1 MNILYSHVFKG
12 TLTLIAL
19 LLCSLTIS
27 AQNRTITGT
36 ILDETGFEV
45 IGANVFVEGTTVGTT
60 TDVEGKFQLKVSEDT
75 KTLIVSYVGYA
86 DQKVSIENTS
96 TIDVTLNSGLD
107 LSEVIV
113 SALGIKRDEKA
124 LGYSVQKLGAKSI
137 SNVKPTNVTNA
148 LAGKVA
154 GVYITGSSSGPTA
167 SANVNIR
174 GAASLLGNNQPLFV
188 VNGMPITND
197 LYSFDDGL
205 NGSSTI
211 DFGNAA
217 QIVNPDDIAS
227 INVLKGPAASALYG
241 ARAADGV
248 ILIETKTGAGAQG
261 WGVELNNTTTF
272 ETILKMPDYQNE
284 YGFGGFG
291 KYSYLNGSNYRGT
304 GGIDYWEAYGE
315 NWGPRLDQGQ
325 NIIQFNS
332 DGQPAPWTSSPNN
345 IRDFYRTGTSFI
357 NNVAINHRGA
367 DSDLR
372 FSFTRLDKQSIVPNS
387 DLRRNT
393 FQTSIGKELLDGKL
407 TIRANGMFVSS
418 GSDNVPNAGYDESS
432 SIQYGWLWYPR
443 NVHTDELKNYWE
455 PGQEGVQQRYV
466 ENLWVNNPWLIV
478 NENTNSFRSDRLIG
492 NVRLNYQFTPA
503 LSLRLRHGAD
513 VLNEERHYRR
523 APSTKAVLFGS
534 YREDEISFTETNSE
548 ALLSYTNA
556 RQDTDFKFD
565 LKLGGN
571 IMRQNA
577 NFLAANN
584 PQLKLHGPDE
594 SIYTLTNARAGVQVE
609 SQKTTTGI
617 NSLFGLAT
625 LSYKDF
631 LYVDV
636 SVRNDWSSTLVNP
649 IVGIDNSNFSFAYP
663 SVSMGLLISEMVDLK
678 ANTPISFLKLRA
690 NYAEVGNGAPPYG
703 FGTTFTPEASFG
715 TNTVFSTNNT
725 LVDPNLTNERTRA
738 FEIGADVRLWNNR
751 LRLDATYYNMESFN
765 QVIELP
771 TANTSGYDFLLTN
784 GGSIRNQGIELFVS
798 GTPIKRKNAIW
809 DVILNVGRNRAVVE
823 SLPDVITSGRYS
835 IVSSMYPNDG
845 GTAGLEFV
853 AEEGELFGQLYGL
866 GFERH
871 PETNEIIHLD
881 GIAMMTEDKVSAGS
895 YQPDLRVGLMNELTL
910 GNWNFTALIDGQI
923 GGKIYVRSHALYAT
937 GGAITHNDD
946 PNLAISTLDGR
957 ETYTVTYDAAGDPV
971 YTLDQVGTGVVGP
984 GLKWE
989 DLNED
994 GIIDYD
1000 TETSPNDVSV
1010 QPGGVGYVGYFYQY
1024 YGNGFRRDNIEAS
1037 TYDATWFKLR
1047 EVSVGY
1053 NLPEKLISNAGLQNV
1068 RIALVGRNLFLFS
1081 KVPTIDPET
1090 FSVRNGLFIPGYE
1103 SQQIFSARSFGFS
1116 VNIGF

>member
-1 MNILYSHVFKG
+1 
-12 TLTLIAL
+12 
-19 LLCSLTIS
+19 
-27 AQNRTITGT
+27 
-36 ILDETGFEV
+36 
-45 IGANVFVEGTTVGTT
+45 
-60 TDVEGKFQLKVSEDT
+60 
-75 KTLIVSYVGYA
+75 
-86 DQKVSIENTS
+86 
-96 TIDVTLNSGLD
+96 
-107 LSEVIV
+107 
-113 SALGIKRDEKA
+113 
-124 LGYSVQKLGAKSI
+124 
-137 SNVKPTNVTNA
+137 
-148 LAGKVA
+148 
-154 GVYITGSSSGPTA
+154 
-167 SANVNIR
+167 
-174 GAASLLGNNQPLFV
+174 
-188 VNGMPITND
+188 
-197 LYSFDDGL
+197 
-205 NGSSTI
+205 
-211 DFGNAA
+211 
-217 QIVNPDDIAS
+217 
-227 INVLKGPAASALYG
+227 
-241 ARAADGV
+241 
-248 ILIETKTGAGAQG
+248 
-261 WGVELNNTTTF
+261 
-272 ETILKMPDYQNE
+272 
-284 YGFGGFG
+284 
-291 KYSYLNGSNYRGT
+291 
-304 GGIDYWEAYGE
+304 
-315 NWGPRLDQGQ
+315 
-325 NIIQFNS
+325 
-332 DGQPAPWTSSPNN
+332 
-345 IRDFYRTGTSFI
+345 
-357 NNVAINHRGA
+357 
-367 DSDLR
+367 
-372 FSFTRLDKQSIVPNS
+372 
-387 DLRRNT
+387 
-393 FQTSIGKELLDGKL
+393 
-407 TIRANGMFVSS
+407 
-418 GSDNVPNAGYDESS
+418 
-432 SIQYGWLWYPR
+432 
-443 NVHTDELKNYWE
+443 
-455 PGQEGVQQRYV
+455 
-466 ENLWVNNPWLIV
+466 
-478 NENTNSFRSDRLIG
+478 
-492 NVRLNYQFTPA
+492 
-503 LSLRLRHGAD
+503 
-513 VLNEERHYRR
+513 
-523 APSTKAVLFGS
+523 
-534 YREDEISFTETNSE
+534 
-548 ALLSYTNA
+548 
-556 RQDTDFKFD
+556 
-565 LKLGGN
+565 
-571 IMRQNA
+571 
-577 NFLAANN
+577 
-584 PQLKLHGPDE
+584 
-594 SIYTLTNARAGVQVE
+594 
-609 SQKTTTGI
+609 
-617 NSLFGLAT
+617 
-625 LSYKDF
+625 
-631 LYVDV
+631 
-636 SVRNDWSSTLVNP
+636 
-649 IVGIDNSNFSFAYP
+649 
-663 SVSMGLLISEMVDLK
+663 
-678 ANTPISFLKLRA
+678 
-690 NYAEVGNGAPPYG
+690 
-703 FGTTFTPEASFG
+703 
-715 TNTVFSTNNT
+715 
-725 LVDPNLTNERTRA
+725 LTNERTRA
-738 FEIGADVRLWNNR
+738 FEIGVDVRLWNNR

-809 DVILNVGRNRAVVE
+809 DLTLNVGRNRAVVE

-910 GNWNFTALIDGQI
+910 GDWNFTALIDGQI

>member
-1 MNILYSHVFKG
+1 M
-12 TLTLIAL
+12 
-19 LLCSLTIS
+19 
-27 AQNRTITGT
+27 
-36 ILDETGFEV
+36 DETGFEV

-75 KTLIVSYVGYA
+75 KTLIVSYVGYT

-372 FSFTRLDKQSIVPNS
+372 FSFTRLDKESIVPNS

-393 FQTSIGKELLDGKL
+393 FQTSVGKELLDGKL

-809 DVILNVGRNRAVVE
+809 DVTLNVGRNRAVVE

-910 GNWNFTALIDGQI
+910 GDWNFTALIDGQI

-971 YTLDQVGTGVVGP
+971 YTLDQMGTGVVGP

>member
-12 TLTLIAL
+12 TLTLITL

-75 KTLIVSYVGYA
+75 KTLIVSYVGYT

-315 NWGPRLDQGQ
+315 NWEPRLDQGQ

-372 FSFTRLDKQSIVPNS
+372 FSFTRLDKESIVPNS

-393 FQTSIGKELLDGKL
+393 FQTSVGKELLDGKL

-690 NYAEVGNGAPPYG
+690 NYAEVGNGAPP
-703 FGTTFTPEASFG
+703 
-715 TNTVFSTNNT
+715 
-725 LVDPNLTNERTRA
+725 
-738 FEIGADVRLWNNR
+738 
-751 LRLDATYYNMESFN
+751 
-765 QVIELP
+765 
-771 TANTSGYDFLLTN
+771 
-784 GGSIRNQGIELFVS
+784 
-798 GTPIKRKNAIW
+798 
-809 DVILNVGRNRAVVE
+809 
-823 SLPDVITSGRYS
+823 
-835 IVSSMYPNDG
+835 
-845 GTAGLEFV
+845 
-853 AEEGELFGQLYGL
+853 
-866 GFERH
+866 
-871 PETNEIIHLD
+871 
-881 GIAMMTEDKVSAGS
+881 
-895 YQPDLRVGLMNELTL
+895 
-910 GNWNFTALIDGQI
+910 
-923 GGKIYVRSHALYAT
+923 
-937 GGAITHNDD
+937 
-946 PNLAISTLDGR
+946 
-957 ETYTVTYDAAGDPV
+957 
-971 YTLDQVGTGVVGP
+971 
-984 GLKWE
+984 
-989 DLNED
+989 
-994 GIIDYD
+994 
-1000 TETSPNDVSV
+1000 
-1010 QPGGVGYVGYFYQY
+1010 
-1024 YGNGFRRDNIEAS
+1024 
-1037 TYDATWFKLR
+1037 
-1047 EVSVGY
+1047 
-1053 NLPEKLISNAGLQNV
+1053 
-1068 RIALVGRNLFLFS
+1068 
-1081 KVPTIDPET
+1081 
-1090 FSVRNGLFIPGYE
+1090 
-1103 SQQIFSARSFGFS
+1103 
-1116 VNIGF
+1116 

>member
-12 TLTLIAL
+12 TLTLITL

-372 FSFTRLDKQSIVPNS
+372 FSFTRLDKESIVPNS

-393 FQTSIGKELLDGKL
+393 FQTSVGKELLDGKL

-455 PGQEGVQQRYV
+455 TGKEGVQQRYV

-715 TNTVFSTNNT
+715 TNTIFSTNNT
-725 LVDPNLTNERTRA
+725 LVDPNLTNMAHHLTASER
-738 FEIGADVRLWNNR
+738 L
-751 LRLDATYYNMESFN
+751 LRPKHLLVQTPFSV
-765 QVIELP
+765 QTIR
-771 TANTSGYDFLLTN
+771 LLT
-784 GGSIRNQGIELFVS
+784 
-798 GTPIKRKNAIW
+798 
-809 DVILNVGRNRAVVE
+809 
-823 SLPDVITSGRYS
+823 
-835 IVSSMYPNDG
+835 
-845 GTAGLEFV
+845 
-853 AEEGELFGQLYGL
+853 
-866 GFERH
+866 
-871 PETNEIIHLD
+871 
-881 GIAMMTEDKVSAGS
+881 
-895 YQPDLRVGLMNELTL
+895 
-910 GNWNFTALIDGQI
+910 
-923 GGKIYVRSHALYAT
+923 
-937 GGAITHNDD
+937 
-946 PNLAISTLDGR
+946 
-957 ETYTVTYDAAGDPV
+957 
-971 YTLDQVGTGVVGP
+971 
-984 GLKWE
+984 
-989 DLNED
+989 
-994 GIIDYD
+994 
-1000 TETSPNDVSV
+1000 
-1010 QPGGVGYVGYFYQY
+1010 
-1024 YGNGFRRDNIEAS
+1024 
-1037 TYDATWFKLR
+1037 
-1047 EVSVGY
+1047 
-1053 NLPEKLISNAGLQNV
+1053 
-1068 RIALVGRNLFLFS
+1068 RI
-1081 KVPTIDPET
+1081 
-1090 FSVRNGLFIPGYE
+1090 
-1103 SQQIFSARSFGFS
+1103 
-1116 VNIGF
+1116 